1 MKIVFLDAKSIGED
15 IDLSG
20 YDQLGEVVRYPY
32 STPEE
37 ARERTRDADV
47 IILNKTEI
55 NEQSIGEADKLKLV
69 CVTATGTNNL
79 DKAYLAERGIEWRN
93 VAGYSTESV
102 AQHTFALLFYLLE
115 KLRYYDDYVKNENYV
130 NDSMFTHFDHKFNEL
145 SGKTWGIIGLGN
157 IGRRVAD
164 IAKCFGCRV
173 IYFSTSGKNNQKGYD
188 RVSFDEL
195 LEQSDIVSVHA
206 PLTDDTLGLMNREA
220 FARMKPSAVF
230 LNLGRGPIVDEA
242 ALTEALNTGMIAAAG
257 LDVLSQEPMSEDNPL
272 RSIKDSERLIITPH
286 IAWASIEARTRLME
300 IILEQIKEFLNL

>member
-102 AQHTFALLFYLLE
+102 AQHTFALLFYLIE
-115 KLRYYDDYVKNENYV
+115 KLRYYDDYVKYENYV
-130 NDSMFTHFDHKFNEL
+130 NDSMFTHFDHRFNEL

-173 IYFSTSGKNNQKGYD
+173 IYFSTSGKNNQKGYN
-188 RVSFDEL
+188 RVSFDKL

-220 FARMKPSAVF
+220 FARMKPGAVF

-300 IILEQIKEFLNL
+300 IILEQIKEFFNL